1 MEKPFRVLH
10 VVEAS
15 LGGVRRYLENIV
27 EASDPQIIQG
37 GLVYSTRRCDEQF
50 RHLLERCRSR
60 GWELFEVPM
69 VRSIH
74 PWHDFQGWRGVRRA
88 IRSFQP
94 QIVHCHS
101 SKAGALGR
109 LAIHFLALPRPPV
122 CYSPNALAAHLG
134 VHFKVIEQWLAR
146 STALFVAI
154 SESEKREIMEVCQV
168 SPERVVV
175 AWPIIDVA
183 HYAPTDQEEARRQ
196 IGLPLDYPVVVGLGR
211 LSYQKDPLT
220 FIKIVAWLKQERSE
234 LRALWVGDGEMRP
247 QFEQAIEEK
256 GLQETL
262 SLVGWQ
268 KDVRP
273 FIAAADVIVIP
284 SRYESFGYVTAEALA
299 MGRPVVATRVTGT
312 IDIIEDG
319 DTGLL
324 FEPEDWQAGAAS
336 VARLLRSRAEAAALG
351 AAGRDRVGR
360 IFTRAAMRESLLKAY
375 RETLS
380 RPR

>member
-1 MEKPFRVLH
+1 MEEPLRVLH

-27 EASDPQIIQG
+27 EASDPQIVQG
-37 GLVYSTRRCDEQF
+37 GMAYSTRRCDKQF
-50 RHLLERCRSR
+50 WHLLGRCRSR

-74 PWHDFQGWRGVRRA
+74 PWHDFQGWRGIWRA

-94 QIVHCHS
+94 QVVHCHS

-109 LAIHFLALPRPPV
+109 LAVHFLAPPRPPV

-168 SPERVVV
+168 PPERVVV

-183 HYAPTDQEEARRQ
+183 HYAPSDQAEARRQ
-196 IGLPLDYPVVVGLGR
+196 LGLPLDAPVVVGLGR
-211 LSYQKDPLT
+211 LSHQKDPLT
-220 FIKIVAWLKQERSE
+220 FIKVVGSLKQERSN
-234 LRALWVGDGEMRP
+234 LRALWVGDGELRP
-247 QFEQAIEEK
+247 QFERMVEEE

-262 SLVGWQ
+262 CLVGWQ
-268 KDVRP
+268 EDVRP
-273 FIAAADVIVIP
+273 FIAAADVIVVP

-319 DTGLL
+319 NTGLL
-324 FEPEDWQAGAAS
+324 FEPEDWKAGAAA

-351 AAGRDRVGR
+351 AAGRDRVRR
-360 IFTRAAMRESLLKAY
+360 IFTHAAMRESLLKAY
-375 RETLS
+375 QEALS
-380 RPR
+380 GLR

>member
-1 MEKPFRVLH
+1 MEEPLRVLH

-37 GLVYSTRRCDEQF
+37 GLVYSTCRCDGQF
-50 RHLLERCRSR
+50 WNLLGRCRSR

-74 PWHDFQGWRGVRRA
+74 PWYDFRGWRDVWRA
-88 IRSFQP
+88 IRSFRP

-109 LAIHFLALPRPPV
+109 LAVHSLAPPRPQV

-146 STALFVAI
+146 RTALFVAI

-168 SPERVVV
+168 PPERVVV
-175 AWPIIDVA
+175 AWPIIDVV
-183 HYAPTDQEEARRQ
+183 HYAPTDQAEARCQ
-196 IGLPLDYPVVVGLGR
+196 IGLPVDYPVVVGLGR

-220 FIKIVAWLKQERSE
+220 FIKMVGWLKQERAE
-234 LRALWVGDGEMRP
+234 LRALWVGDGELRP
-247 QFEQAIEEK
+247 QFERMVEEE

-262 SLVGWQ
+262 SLTGWQ
-268 KDVRP
+268 EDVRP
-273 FIAAADVIVIP
+273 FIAAADVIVMP

-299 MGRPVVATRVTGT
+299 MARPVVATRVTGT

-319 DTGLL
+319 NTGLL
-324 FEPEDWQAGAAS
+324 FEPEEWKAGAAA

-351 AAGRDRVGR
+351 AAGRDRVRR
-360 IFTRAAMRESLLKAY
+360 IFTPAAMRESLLKAY
-375 RETLS
+375 RAALFGL
-380 RPR
+380 R